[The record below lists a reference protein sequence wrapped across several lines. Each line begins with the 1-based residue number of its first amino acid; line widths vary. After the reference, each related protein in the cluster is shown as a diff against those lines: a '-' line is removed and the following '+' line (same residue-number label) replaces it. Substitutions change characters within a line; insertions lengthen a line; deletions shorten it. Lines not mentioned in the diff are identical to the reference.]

1 MGCYILWIAYSAR
14 RDKLK
19 VRRRR
24 AALAMQLTEVIVNKP
39 PGSKSASVTAA
50 TPGDKGKG
58 SGEAAK
64 GGAVAG
70 IRTPQENPGLTVKH
84 NTVLTSVHERP
95 VVLSRVDSDGHGS
108 SEKSLD
114 SI

>member
-50 TPGDKGKG
+50 TPGDKEKG
-58 SGEAAK
+58 SGGAAK

-70 IRTPQENPGLTVKH
+70 RTSQENPGLTVKH